1 MNLFDINN
9 TIRAFLDQ
17 LYSSVDETGEIA
29 QGDWEALEELT
40 EARDTKI
47 ENIALY
53 IKELDAQA
61 SALKAEKEK
70 LEARQKSTEKKAQR
84 LRDYLSMNLQHE
96 RQDSF
101 ESSRVKI
108 SFRKS
113 EVVSIVDDLLPKKY
127 LAKKVTYAPDKKAIK
142 ELLKAGQ
149 TIKGA
154 YLTEKQNIQIK

>member
-9 TIRAFLDQ
+9 NIRAFLDK

-61 SALKAEKEK
+61 EALKAEKEK
-70 LEARQKSTEKKAQR
+70 LEKRQKSTEKKAQR
-84 LRDYLSMNLQHE
+84 LRDYLRLNMCQANQP
-96 RQDSF
+96 SF
-101 ESSRVKI
+101 ETSRVKI

-113 EVVSIVDDLLPKKY
+113 EVISIVDDLLPKKY
-127 LAKKVTYAPDKKAIK
+127 MAKKVTYAPDKKAIK
-142 ELLKAGQ
+142 ELLKAGHS
-149 TIKGA
+149 IKGA
-154 YLTEKQNIQIK
+154 TIVEKQNIQIK